1 MQSRPAPRPTHA
13 ALAVPCAALALWCGD
28 VHAQP
33 APEGPRIFEA
43 APIEVVGP
51 GEPEDGATPD
61 TAPATALA
69 THVSLARAHDEA
81 RSIADVLE
89 TVPSLHVRRLG
100 GLGAYATL
108 SIRGSTASQVAV
120 LVDGVPIVPSSDGS
134 LSLDDLAADGFD
146 AVDVYRGVAP
156 LALAGGFAIGGVVD
170 LRTAAARAPARAA
183 ATAGSFGT
191 YRVAVAA
198 PAEVGGLQ
206 VQARTSL
213 LTSRGDFEFLDDRGT
228 RQNPDDDAVVPREN
242 ADFTLVEAGARATTR
257 LGAGMRVELAVSGA
271 AREGGVPGLGTFQAE
286 RARSRAL
293 RTLVSAAVSS
303 RLGGDGSVALRL
315 AGRADATGFR
325 DRDNE
330 VGLGPQDR
338 SDRTLYGSLAVP
350 VTLALAGGL
359 AELYAEASIEGVSA
373 KDPVAVV
380 PEPGPITRRRGGLG
394 AAFERALGPVTLRA
408 AGSLAA
414 AQDGHE
420 LVETAIGP
428 VPEAGDPPLRWE
440 PAAGLGVRLDPTEWL
455 AVRSNAIVAVRAPT
469 FEELFGNSGS
479 IQGSPGLEPERAVGV
494 DLGAT
499 AEGARGRATVAV
511 FWQEVR
517 DLIGFVQTSQRTA
530 RASNTGRARL
540 RGLEAGAGAWPF
552 PWLGGR
558 VALGLLDAE
567 NLGEAPSQRGKR
579 VPGRPAFDLS
589 AAVETRVGKLGLGAD
604 VDVVAGNYLDP
615 ANLQEVPA
623 RTYVG
628 ALVRLQ
634 PLPGVTLALTAR
646 NLLDH
651 RVADVRLHPAPRGG
665 QAEIAQPVSDY
676 GGFPLPGRTFFITL
690 RWSQTQEE
698 RP

>member
-1 MQSRPAPRPTHA
+1 MRTRTAPRSTDA
-13 ALAVPCAALALWCGD
+13 ACAALCAAVALWCGAARGQSPP
-28 VHAQP
+28 HST
-33 APEGPRIFEA
+33 RTFEA
-43 APIEVVGP
+43 EPIEVVGP
-51 GEPEDGATPD
+51 GEAEDGATPD
-61 TAPATALA
+61 AAPATALA
-69 THVSLARAHDEA
+69 THVSLGRAQEEA

-89 TVPSLHVRRLG
+89 AVPSLHVRRLG

-120 LVDGVPIVPSSDGS
+120 LVDGVPIVSSSDGS

-170 LRTAAARAPARAA
+170 LRTAAARAPARAT
-183 ATAGSFGT
+183 ATMGSFGT

-198 PAEVGGLQ
+198 PAQVGSFR

-228 RQNPDDDAVVPREN
+228 RQNPDDDRVVPRQN
-242 ADFTLVEAGARATTR
+242 ADFTLVDAGARATTR
-257 LGAGMRVELAVSGA
+257 LGGGTRVELAVSGS

-286 RARSRAL
+286 HARSRAL
-293 RTLVSAAVSS
+293 RTLASAAVSS
-303 RLGGDGSVALRL
+303 GMGADGTVALRL

-359 AELYAEASIEGVSA
+359 AELYAEVSMEGVRSA
-373 KDPVAVV
+373 DPIAVV
-380 PEPGPITRRRGGLG
+380 PEPGPISRRRGGLG
-394 AAFERALGPVTLRA
+394 AAIERALGPVTLRA

-420 LVETAIGP
+420 LVETAIGS

-440 PAAGLGVRLDPTEWL
+440 PAAGLGVRLDPTRWL
-455 AVRSNAIVAVRAPT
+455 AVRSNAMVAVRAPT

-479 IQGSPGLEPERAVGV
+479 VQGSPGLEPERAIGV

-511 FWQEVR
+511 YWQEVR

-530 RASNTGRARL
+530 RAANTGRARL
-540 RGLEAGAGAWPF
+540 RGLEAGAGAWPW

-567 NLGEAPSQRGKR
+567 NLGEAPSQKGKR
-579 VPGRPAFDLS
+579 VPGRPAFDL
-589 AAVETRVGKLGLGAD
+589 AAALETCAGPISLGAD
-604 VDVVAGNYLDP
+604 VDVVAGNFLDP

-628 ALVRLQ
+628 ALVRFEPQ
-634 PLPGVTLALTAR
+634 PGVTLALTAR